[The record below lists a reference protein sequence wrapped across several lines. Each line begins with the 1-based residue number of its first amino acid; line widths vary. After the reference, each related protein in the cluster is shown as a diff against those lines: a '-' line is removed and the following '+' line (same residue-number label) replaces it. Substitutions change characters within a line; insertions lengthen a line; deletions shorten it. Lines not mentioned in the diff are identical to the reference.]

1 MIYRNFGTMG
11 WKVSSVGMGTWN
23 IGNQWG
29 DVSDDEAFSVI
40 RNGFE
45 AGINIFDT
53 SDSYGIPYGLSEKR
67 LGVALQGIRNRSYI
81 VSKVGLWGSRTGLK
95 IPMETTDMVRL
106 CVHACLYRLRTD
118 WVDVMLCHEPN
129 IEDPSV
135 YLEAFEM
142 LKQSGEIREYGI
154 STNSL
159 DVIKRFNA
167 AGNCRVVETDYSV
180 INKSPENDILPYCKE
195 HGIAVMLRGPLAQG
209 LLSGKY
215 DENTVFDDKV
225 RKSWNVGGRNR
236 EFYVESLKKVEALR
250 EICGDGDIAQMAVR
264 YVISHD
270 CEPVAI
276 PGAKTPE
283 QAINNAKT
291 GSQLLDSETYEK
303 IKRL

>member
-1 MIYRNFGTMG
+1 MIYRNFGKMG

-29 DVSDDEAFSVI
+29 TVSDEEAFAVI
-40 RNGFE
+40 RSGFN
-45 AGINIFDT
+45 AGINLFDT

-81 VSKVGLWGSRTGLK
+81 VSKVGLWGSRTGFK
-95 IPMETTDMVRL
+95 IPMETPDMVRL

-118 WVDVMLCHEPN
+118 WIDVMLCHEPN

-142 LKQSGEIREYGI
+142 LKESGEIREYGI

-159 DVIKRFNA
+159 EVIKKFNA
-167 AGNCRVVETDYSV
+167 TGKCSVVETDYSV
-180 INKSPENDILPYCKE
+180 INKSPENDILPYCQE

-215 DENTVFDDKV
+215 DENTVFDDNV
-225 RKSWNVGGRNR
+225 RKSWNIGGRNR
-236 EFYVESLKKVEALR
+236 DFYVESLKKVNALK
-250 EICGDGDIAQMAVR
+250 EICNGEDVAQTAVR
-264 YVISHD
+264 YVISHS

-276 PGAKTPE
+276 PGAKTVS

-291 GSQLLDSETYEK
+291 GSKILDDEIYGK
-303 IKRL
+303 IKKL